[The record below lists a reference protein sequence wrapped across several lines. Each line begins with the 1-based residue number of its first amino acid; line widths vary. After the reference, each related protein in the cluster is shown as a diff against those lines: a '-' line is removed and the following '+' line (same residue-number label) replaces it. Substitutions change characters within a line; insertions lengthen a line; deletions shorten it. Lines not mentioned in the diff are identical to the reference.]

1 MPRAAPGAV
10 RSAGGR
16 ARRRWCRRGPTGACR
31 SAARGRE
38 PSRAGGRGRPGRAR
52 RALSPAAGSRGAKA
66 ARAVICGGVLRA
78 VERLVLDLRLDDPPD
93 HEGEGTTASSAIRVT
108 EAMKLWRQR
117 LRTAWPSA
125 VILVSTPPATS
136 HLDGLRGLRYLRAAG
151 TSLIWPAG
159 GGHGREDRGCGRHAR
174 GGGRRRARERWG
186 RGVRPARFGHL
197 GTRRAQ
203 RDRGGGDHG
212 GLARRRD
219 RRRARRLRA
228 RASRRRDGAF
238 VTGPRRSGGA
248 VLPAAARTPSAGLPT
263 IPVPQGGG
271 GGGAGP
277 AQPPGSPSQPA
288 PPSQGGQAIDA
299 AGNTVEQV
307 GHQAPAVQPI
317 TDPVGRLT
325 HQVAD
330 TCRRLP
336 ACPCR

>member
-1 MPRAAPGAV
+1 MIWAV
-10 RSAGGR
+10 SFARSNAWSSIC
-16 ARRRWCRRGPTGACR
+16 ALTI
-31 SAARGRE
+31 
-38 PSRAGGRGRPGRAR
+38 RPITN
-52 RALSPAAGSRGAKA
+52 AKA
-66 ARAVICGGVLRA
+66 
-78 VERLVLDLRLDDPPD
+78 
-93 HEGEGTTASSAIRVT
+93 TTARSAIRVT

-136 HLDGLRGLRYLRAAG
+136 HLDRLRGLRYLRAAG

-174 GGGRRRARERWG
+174 GGGRRRAHQRRG
-186 RGVRPARFGHL
+186 RGRSARSGRSSRDTGRAARPRRRRP
-197 GTRRAQ
+197 RRAAGGAIVAAPAGSALGLP
-203 RDRGGGDHG
+203 GGGTERSSPGRGEPG
-212 GLARRRD
+212 GRG
-219 RRRARRLRA
+219 
-228 RASRRRDGAF
+228 S
-238 VTGPRRSGGA
+238 PGGG
-248 VLPAAARTPSAGLPT
+248 RTPSAGLPT

-277 AQPPGSPSQPA
+277 TQPPGSPSQPA

-307 GHQAPAVQPI
+307 GRQAPAVQPI

-336 ACPCR
+336 ACP